1 MTRSRILS
9 GTSEFTEDNY
19 LLFCTRKG
27 TIKKTSL
34 ASYGNIRNRGIK
46 AIKLDEGDEI
56 IETGIT
62 DGKDEIVIAT
72 KNGQAARFDENEV
85 RPTGRDTM
93 GVRGITLSDDDIVV
107 GMTIAKPEDMI
118 LTVSENGFGKISL
131 VDEYRKTHRGSK
143 GVITIKT
150 TDRNGF
156 VAVVKKV
163 SLEDELIVTSKQGK
177 VLRAKVSD
185 IRVTGRNAAGVKI
198 MEMRNEDKIIAVQPL
213 AQTMEEEDET
223 APETQEN

>member
-1 MTRSRILS
+1 
-9 GTSEFTEDNY
+9 
-19 LLFCTRKG
+19 
-27 TIKKTSL
+27 
-34 ASYGNIRNRGIK
+34 
-46 AIKLDEGDEI
+46 
-56 IETGIT
+56 
-62 DGKDEIVIAT
+62 
-72 KNGQAARFDENEV
+72 
-85 RPTGRDTM
+85 M
-93 GVRGITLSDDDIVV
+93 GVRGITLTDDDVVV
-107 GMTIAKPEDMI
+107 GMTVAKPEDMI

>member
-1 MTRSRILS
+1 
-9 GTSEFTEDNY
+9 
-19 LLFCTRKG
+19 
-27 TIKKTSL
+27 
-34 ASYGNIRNRGIK
+34 
-46 AIKLDEGDEI
+46 
-56 IETGIT
+56 
-62 DGKDEIVIAT
+62 
-72 KNGQAARFDENEV
+72 
-85 RPTGRDTM
+85 M